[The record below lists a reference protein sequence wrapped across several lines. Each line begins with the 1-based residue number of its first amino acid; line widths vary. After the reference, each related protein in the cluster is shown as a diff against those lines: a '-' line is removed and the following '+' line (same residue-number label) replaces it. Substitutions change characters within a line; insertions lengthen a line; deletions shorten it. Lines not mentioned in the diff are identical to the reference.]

1 MQKGTKIH
9 FYFLMCSVM
18 SEFDVGTHFFH
29 ATSIF
34 DSKLF
39 VTTKI
44 SRLNPQTE
52 HKHKTSNCIIAENGR
67 GRFMIELKFIKKC
80 F

>member
-18 SEFDVGTHFFH
+18 SEFDIGTQFFH

-34 DSKLF
+34 ASKLF
-39 VTTKI
+39 VTAKI
-44 SRLNPQTE
+44 SRLNPQKE
-52 HKHKTSNCIIAENGR
+52 QKHKTSNYIIAENGR
-67 GRFMIELKFIKKC
+67 GSLI
-80 F
+80 